1 MKRASLHRR
10 VVLLV
15 GAAAAVAALAGGIVS
30 SQATAA
36 SPTAA
41 ADVPSA
47 SGKVV
52 VKIGTT
58 LAPDSLNP
66 FIGWSDLAYYIFSQ
80 EYLTLC
86 GRDSQSLELDDKGVA
101 RSWEVSSDGLTWTF
115 HLNEGITWHDGEPL
129 TAEDVA
135 FTFNYIIE
143 NEMSAYISFMGDIEK
158 AVAVDPYTVKVIC
171 TRPRAN
177 LPRVW
182 FPIVPKHIWS
192 KISPQDAGKKFENPP
207 PVIGSGPFQ
216 VVEWKRGRYVRMVAN
231 KDFWL
236 GPPTADEVF
245 FITYQNADTMV
256 ADLKSGALA
265 GIASFP
271 QAQYE
276 PLKNTPGVK
285 VEEASL
291 FGWTYLA
298 FNCYDSPDSKGHPVL
313 RDPDFR
319 RAIEYAIDRE
329 SIVQTAYYGH
339 ATPGYTFMPT
349 GVWSDPDYGWQPPD
363 GVRRDFD
370 PAKANQLLD
379 EAGYIDSDGN
389 GIREYRGEDIVLR
402 LWALTGDMEGQ
413 NAVKLAAGWL
423 RDVGIKAR
431 ISVLDEGVYYDA
443 IWNYDGDTFAPD
455 FDIYYWQWGNGYY
468 DPGQTLDCYTTA
480 QIEGWNEMA
489 WSNPEFDR
497 LDREQNVTLDENERA
512 ELIKQ
517 MQQVMYEDCP
527 VIVTT
532 HPYHLNAYRTDTW
545 RGWDVANHGKG
556 PAYFHFLNP
565 WSFYRLEP
573 KEATEAV
580 GASGSTL
587 VVVIVVAAAGVAAVS
602 FVFLRHRR
610 RARATVED

>member
-1 MKRASLHRR
+1 L
-10 VVLLV
+10 
-15 GAAAAVAALAGGIVS
+15 AAGIIS
-30 SQATAA
+30 SRATAA
-36 SPTAA
+36 SPTPAA
-41 ADVPSA
+41 STPAEA
-47 SGKVV
+47 GKVV

-66 FIGWSDLAYYIFSQ
+66 FIGWSDLAYYTFSQ

-86 GRDSQSLELDDKGVA
+86 GRDSQSLKLDDRGVA
-101 RSWEVSSDGLTWTF
+101 KSWEVSPDGLTWTF
-115 HLNEGITWHDGEPL
+115 HLNEGITWHDGEPV

-143 NEMSAYISFMGDIEK
+143 NEMSAYIGFMSDIDR
-158 AVAVDPYTVKVIC
+158 AVAVDPYTVEVIC

-177 LPRVW
+177 LARIWLPV
-182 FPIVPKHIWS
+182 VPEHIWS
-192 KISPQDAGKKFENPP
+192 KISPEDAGAGFENLPP
-207 PVIGSGPFQ
+207 SIGSGPFQ
-216 VVEWKRGRYVRMVAN
+216 VVEWKRDNYVRMAAN

-236 GPPTADEVF
+236 GPPKVDEVLF
-245 FITYQNADTMV
+245 VTYKNADTMV
-256 ADLKSGALA
+256 SDLKSGLLA
-265 GIASFP
+265 GIARFP
-271 QAQYE
+271 PAQYE
-276 PLKNTPGVK
+276 ALKNTPGVK
-285 VEEASL
+285 VEEAGL

-313 RDPDFR
+313 RDPGFR
-319 RAIEYAIDRE
+319 KALEYAVDRE
-329 SIVQTAYYGH
+329 SIVRTAYYDH
-339 ATPGYTFMPT
+339 AKTGYTFMPT
-349 GVWSDPDYGWQPPD
+349 GVWADPDYGWRPPD

-379 EAGYIDSDGN
+379 EAGYTDGDGN
-389 GIREYRGEDIVLR
+389 GIREYEGKDIVLR
-402 LWALTGDMEGQ
+402 LWALTGDLEGQ
-413 NAVKLAAGWL
+413 NAVKLTAGWL
-423 RDVGIKAR
+423 RDVGVKAR
-431 ISVLDEGVYYDA
+431 LSVLDEGVYYDN

-497 LDREQNVTLDENERA
+497 LDKEQNATLDENERA

-545 RGWDVANHGKG
+545 QGWDVANHGKG
-556 PAYFHFLNP
+556 PTFFHFLNP
-565 WSFYRLEP
+565 WSFYNLEP
-573 KEATEAV
+573 VV
-580 GASGSTL
+580 GTAGDDGANSTL
-587 VVVIVVAAAGVAAVS
+587 IVVIVVVAAAAAVVAFILVRRS
-602 FVFLRHRR
+602 R